1 VSGEVSET
9 AGSSTVTAPVK
20 VVLAPA
26 GLQHESRATWMV
38 TKRELIR
45 MKGDRTRMLAMLAQ
59 PVLFLFVLGN
69 GLAGLTAG
77 GLGGVDFKTFM
88 FPGILATSTLFT
100 AMFAAI
106 SVVWD
111 REYGFLREM
120 MVAPVSRT
128 SIILGKA
135 LGGSIVATLQG
146 AIIILLGPLVG
157 VGLTVP
163 LVLQLMVE
171 IFIISF
177 AITSFGLVL
186 ASRVKQMQ
194 AVMGIMQMIMLPLTM
209 LSGAMYPLTNLPTW
223 LDVLV
228 KINPLT
234 YGVHAVRTS
243 VFDSLP
249 AAEQAALAPLNPR
262 IERFGIVI
270 SATAGIGIVLLIGLV
285 LLGVAALEFRR
296 SE

>member
-1 VSGEVSET
+1 MNDGTTSGT
-9 AGSSTVTAPVK
+9 ADGALTPVQ

-26 GLQHESRATWMV
+26 GLRHESRAAWMV
-38 TKRELIR
+38 MKRELIR

-163 LVLQLMVE
+163 LVLQLVVE

-186 ASRVKQMQ
+186 AARVKQMQ

-209 LSGAMYPLTNLPTW
+209 LSGAMYPLTALPTW

-234 YGVHAVRTS
+234 YGVHAVRES

-249 AAEQAALAPLNPR
+249 AAEQAALAPLNPP
-262 IERFGIVI
+262 IEVLGVDV
-270 SATAGIGIVLLIGLV
+270 SATAGIGIVLLIGV
-285 LLGVAALEFRR
+285 ALLAVAALEFRR

>member
-1 VSGEVSET
+1 MAGVSE
-9 AGSSTVTAPVK
+9 AAPVR
-20 VVLAPA
+20 VVLAPS
-26 GLQHESRATWMV
+26 GTRHEARAAWMV
-38 TKRELIR
+38 TKRELLR
-45 MKGDRTRMLAMLAQ
+45 MKGDRTRMLAMLLQ
-59 PVLFLFVLGN
+59 PLLFLFVLGN
-69 GLAGLTAG
+69 GLAGLTSG
-77 GLGGVDFKTFM
+77 SLGGVDFKTFM

-120 MVAPVSRT
+120 MVAPVGRT

-135 LGGSIVATLQG
+135 LGGTIVATAQG

-157 VGLTVP
+157 VSLSVA
-163 LVLQLMVE
+163 LVLQLVVE

-186 ASRVKQMQ
+186 AARVRQMQ

-234 YGVHAVRTS
+234 YGVHAVRES
-243 VFDSLP
+243 VFSTLP
-249 AAEQAALAPLNPR
+249 ASEQAALAPINPP
-262 IERFGIVI
+262 ISLFGLDV
-270 SATAGIGIVLLIGLV
+270 SATAGIAIVLMIGVV
-285 LLGVAALEFRR
+285 LLGVAAAEFRR

>member
-1 VSGEVSET
+1 MSGMSVAT
-9 AGSSTVTAPVK
+9 RVTNPVK
-20 VVLAPA
+20 VVLAPS
-26 GLQHESRATWMV
+26 GLRHEGRAAWMV
-38 TKRELIR
+38 TRRELIR
-45 MKGDRTRMLAMLAQ
+45 MRGDRTRMLAMLAQ

-69 GLAGLTAG
+69 GLAGLTSG
-77 GLGGVDFKTFM
+77 SLGGVDFKTFM

-135 LGGSIVATLQG
+135 MGGSIVATLQG

-157 VGLTVP
+157 VSLTVP
-163 LVLQLMVE
+163 LVIQLIVE

-228 KINPLT
+228 KLNPLT
-234 YGVHAVRTS
+234 YGVHAVRDS
-243 VFDSLP
+243 VFSSLP
-249 AAEQAALAPLNPR
+249 ADEQAALAPLNPP
-262 IERFGIVI
+262 IEVFGVDI
-270 SATAGIGIVLLIGLV
+270 SATAGMGIVLAIGV
-285 LLGVAALEFRR
+285 ALLAIAALEFRR

>member
-1 VSGEVSET
+1 MSEAIRVSE
-9 AGSSTVTAPVK
+9 PVK

-26 GLQHESRATWMV
+26 GLRHEARATWMV
-38 TKRELIR
+38 MKRELIR
-45 MKGDRTRMLAMLAQ
+45 MKGDRTRLLAMLIQ
-59 PVLFLFVLGN
+59 PALFLFVLGN
-69 GLAGLTAG
+69 GLASLTNQS
-77 GLGGVDFKTFM
+77 LGGVDLKTFM

-135 LGGSIVATLQG
+135 LGGSVVATGQG

-157 VGLTVP
+157 VSLTP
-163 LVLQLMVE
+163 RLVVVLIVE
-171 IFIISF
+171 IFVISF
-177 AITSFGLVL
+177 TITSFGLVL

-194 AVMGIMQMIMLPLTM
+194 AVMGIMQMILLPLTM
-209 LSGAMYPLTNLPTW
+209 LSGALYPITGLPQW
-223 LDVLV
+223 LEVVV
-228 KINPLT
+228 KLNPLT
-234 YGVHAVRTS
+234 YGVHAVRET
-243 VFDSLP
+243 VVNSLP
-249 AAEQAALAPLNPR
+249 AAEQAALAPLNPP
-262 IERFGIVI
+262 ISLLGLEI
-270 SATAGIGIVLLIGLV
+270 SASAGMVIVLVIGL
-285 LLGVAALEFRR
+285 LLLAVAALEFRR

>member
-1 VSGEVSET
+1 
-9 AGSSTVTAPVK
+9 VTEPVR

-26 GLQHESRATWMV
+26 GVRHEARAAWMV
-38 TKRELIR
+38 TRRELLR

-69 GLAGLTAG
+69 GLAGLTSG
-77 GLGGVDFKTFM
+77 SLGGVDFKTFM

-135 LGGSIVATLQG
+135 MGGSIVATFQG
-146 AIIILLGPLVG
+146 AIIILLGPFVG
-157 VGLTVP
+157 VSLTVP
-163 LVLQLMVE
+163 LVIQLIVE

-234 YGVHAVRTS
+234 YGVHAVRTT
-243 VFDSLP
+243 VFNSLP
-249 AAEQAALAPLNPR
+249 ADEQAALAPLNPP
-262 IERFGIVI
+262 IEVFGMSVSAGAGIVVVL
-270 SATAGIGIVLLIGLV
+270 GIGVV
-285 LLGVAALEFRR
+285 LLGIAALEFRR

>member
-1 VSGEVSET
+1 MT
-9 AGSSTVTAPVK
+9 ASITPVA
-20 VVLAPA
+20 VQLAPA
-26 GLQHESRATWMV
+26 GLRHEGRATWMV
-38 TKRELIR
+38 MRRELIR
-45 MKGDRTRMLAMLAQ
+45 MRGDRTRMLAMLAQ

-69 GLAGLTAG
+69 GLAGLTSG
-77 GLGGVDFKTFM
+77 SLGGVDFKTFM

-157 VGLTVP
+157 VSLTVT
-163 LVLQLMVE
+163 LVIELIIE

-228 KINPLT
+228 KLNPLT

-243 VFDSLP
+243 VFSSLP
-249 AAEQAALAPLNPR
+249 ASEQAALVPLNPP
-262 IERFGIVI
+262 IEVFGVSVSAGAGIVI
-270 SATAGIGIVLLIGLV
+270 VLAIGVL